1 MRMFRLVVALVACG
15 AAPLAL
21 AGSHAELLMPA
32 NGASGVDRTVHPSVR
47 LASAQAAA
55 TLTPGSLQ
63 LRSPIGTQVSG
74 LLQIRGETATFE
86 PAAPLAGCSRYT
98 LQYRPAHATGV
109 QPNRPDKPAS
119 SSFTTACSNWTP
131 PTEIDDARTAR
142 LTDRPASGVQLAS
155 SAAGEVVA
163 AWFQNDGVRN
173 AIEIS
178 RYAPATEFWSA
189 PVAIDLRGPEAGAA
203 NIPAL
208 ASDARGEVTAVWF
221 QALQGHNTIQARRL
235 AADSD
240 GPAPVRLDN
249 PALSGNATNPQPA
262 TNAAGDVAVV
272 WQQPD
277 GRHTGIFAS
286 GFNAATGHWQ
296 PAVALDHSRA
306 NAYNPVVAAAA
317 DGGFI
322 AAWQQGARGHEAV
335 MAAVQRP
342 DAAAHDATGSSRRTW
357 TRPWRLSPP
366 GMRAQNPVLIGSP
379 RGGMTVAWVQGSGAL
394 RRIAVR
400 RIGAEPGS
408 VAGRAEPVLLMHNPG
423 FHGAALA
430 PALVSDAAGNVTLAW
445 EQADVA
451 TPAQARY
458 AILASRF
465 DAAKRRWSAP
475 VQLDDPKQA
484 SAGNPVLVADAA
496 GNVTAAW
503 YQDGPRGMQ
512 VQAARYDPSTARWSA
527 PTLLSDTRTTVE
539 ASFPALA
546 VDAAGSV
553 TAAWQQYN
561 GWRTVIMASR
571 LP

>member
-1 MRMFRLVVALVACG
+1 MRMFRLVVALLACG

-21 AGSHAELLMPA
+21 AEPHAAQLMPA
-32 NGASGVDRTVHPSVR
+32 NGASGVDRTVQPSVR

-55 TLTPGSLQ
+55 ALTPGSLQ
-63 LRSPIGTQVSG
+63 LRTPIGTQVSG
-74 LLQIRGETATFE
+74 LLQIRGDTATFE

-98 LQYRPAHATGV
+98 LQYRPAHASGV
-109 QPNRPDKPAS
+109 RPNRPAS

-142 LTDRPASGVQLAS
+142 LADRPASGVQLAS

-173 AIEIS
+173 AIELS

-189 PVAIDLRGPEAGAA
+189 PVAIDLRSPEAGAA

-221 QALQGHNTIQARRL
+221 QALRGHNTIQARRL

-249 PALSGNATNPQPA
+249 PALSGNATNPQLA
-262 TNAAGDVAVV
+262 THAAGDVAVV

-277 GRHTGIFAS
+277 GHHTGIFAS
-286 GFNAATGHWQ
+286 GFRASTGHWQ

-317 DGGFI
+317 GDGFI
-322 AAWQQGARGHEAV
+322 AAWQQGLRGHEAV
-335 MAAVQRP
+335 MAAAQLP
-342 DAAAHDATGSSRRTW
+342 DASAHDATGSNRWTW
-357 TRPWRLSPP
+357 TRPWRLSLP

-379 RGGMTVAWVQGSGAL
+379 RGAMTAAWVQGSGAL

-400 RIGAEPGS
+400 RFA
-408 VAGRAEPVLLMHNPG
+408 AGPSNTPRIASPVTLLQSPA
-423 FHGAALA
+423 FRGAALA

-451 TPAQARY
+451 APAQARY
-458 AILASRF
+458 AILASRY
-465 DAAKRRWSAP
+465 DAATRRWSAP

-484 SAGNPVLVADAA
+484 S
-496 GNVTAAW
+496 
-503 YQDGPRGMQ
+503 
-512 VQAARYDPSTARWSA
+512 
-527 PTLLSDTRTTVE
+527 
-539 ASFPALA
+539 
-546 VDAAGSV
+546 
-553 TAAWQQYN
+553 
-561 GWRTVIMASR
+561 
-571 LP
+571 

>member
-1 MRMFRLVVALVACG
+1 MRLFRLVVALLACG

-21 AGSHAELLMPA
+21 ADPHAAQLMPA
-32 NGASGVDRTVHPSVR
+32 NGASGVDRTVQPSVR

-55 TLTPGSLQ
+55 ALTPGSLQ
-63 LRSPIGTQVSG
+63 LRTPIGTQVPG
-74 LLQIRGETATFE
+74 LLQIRGDTATFE

-98 LQYRPAHATGV
+98 LQYRPA
-109 QPNRPDKPAS
+109 RAS
-119 SSFTTACSNWTP
+119 GDQSGMRHESASSFTTACSNWTP

-142 LTDRPASGVQLAS
+142 LADRPASGVQLAS

-173 AIEIS
+173 AIELS

-189 PVAIDLRGPEAGAA
+189 PVAIDLRGPGAGAA

-208 ASDARGEVTAVWF
+208 ASDAHGEVTAVWF

-235 AADSD
+235 ATDSD

-249 PALSGNATNPQPA
+249 PALSGNATNPQLA
-262 TNAAGDVAVV
+262 THAAGDVAVV

-286 GFNAATGHWQ
+286 GFSAATGHWQ

-317 DGGFI
+317 GGGFI
-322 AAWQQGARGHEAV
+322 AAWQQGLRGHEAV
-335 MAAVQRP
+335 MAAAQ
-342 DAAAHDATGSSRRTW
+342 DATGSKRGTW

-366 GMRAQNPVLIGSP
+366 GQRAQYPVLIGSP
-379 RGGMTVAWVQGSGAL
+379 RGAMTAAWVQGSGAL

-400 RIGAEPGS
+400 RFAPGPAHTPR
-408 VAGRAEPVLLMHNPG
+408 VAPPVTLLQSPA
-423 FHGAALA
+423 FRGAALA

-451 TPAQARY
+451 APAQARY

-465 DAAKRRWSAP
+465 DAATRRWSAP

-484 SAGNPVLVADAA
+484 SAGNPVLVADTA
-496 GNVTAAW
+496 GTITAAW
-503 YQDGPRGMQ
+503 YQDGPRGLQ
-512 VQAARYDPSTARWSA
+512 VQAARYDPSTARWGA
-527 PTLLSDTRTTVE
+527 ATLLSDTRTTVE
-539 ASFPALA
+539 ASFPALT